1 MKVNR
6 LVMVIM
12 IGGLVLLLGYLAWP
26 KIGSYI
32 SGNKEAP
39 VIVAPPDVPDNVT
52 GKTYPIK
59 RIQVLKGDYFDITIS
74 EDKTDKRIL
83 GKLSVLATE
92 DSKTKVLDLMNH
104 CSQPKVTLKSKDN
117 EGRWIVEINFV
128 HESKEVNLTQWLT
141 QNGLTYK

>member
-1 MKVNR
+1 MKTNR
-6 LVMVIM
+6 LVMIIL
-12 IGGLVLLLGYLAWP
+12 IGGLGLFLGYLAWP
-26 KIGSYI
+26 KIQGYVT
-32 SGNKEAP
+32 GNKENP
-39 VIVAPPDVPDNVT
+39 VIVAPPDVKDSEV

-74 EDKTDKRIL
+74 ENKSDMRIL

-104 CSQPKVTLKSKDN
+104 CTTPKVTLKSKDT

-128 HESKEVNLTQWLT
+128 HEGKEVNLTQWLT